1 MHPSHLWRPGR
12 PAPILRSHSLAKHR
26 ALDGYLR
33 RYVAAY
39 TQNLRVRH
47 LSLTVVEG
55 FAGGNFYRDEN
66 TGEHRHGS
74 PGVILDALAE
84 AAAFVQ
90 ARRTERFH
98 FADRYFFVE
107 KDEGAFLSLKKSI
120 ADSIHAS
127 RVGQEI
133 ELIHGEFARRLPHIF
148 CEIKKRPGKERSL
161 FILDQCGYK
170 DVPFN
175 MIHLILNTLK
185 NAEVLLTFAVDF
197 LANYLSPAADTTGL
211 QAATGI
217 DFDSLKTEDKLD
229 PNWRRNVQRRL
240 TADIISKTGAR
251 YFTPFFIR
259 SEDSNRDL
267 WLVHLSKHVKA
278 KDEMGEMHWDLQTAA
293 AHYGRPGLNMLGF
306 DPGKSGADKEARLPG
321 FQFDELAYRNTVD
334 SLRDELPR
342 KLRDEYGNIAF
353 ENLYALI
360 ANDTPATRR
369 ILKDAIQR
377 MHADGEVVI
386 RTVSGSTYRRS
397 KVQRDD
403 DIIIVPSHKTVLF
416 RFGDEL

>member
-1 MHPSHLWRPGR
+1 MWLQRCTFSDY
-12 PAPILRSHSLAKHR
+12 IL
-26 ALDGYLR
+26 Y
-33 RYVAAY
+33 
-39 TQNLRVRH
+39 
-47 LSLTVVEG
+47 
-55 FAGGNFYRDEN
+55 
-66 TGEHRHGS
+66 
-74 PGVILDALAE
+74 
-84 AAAFVQ
+84 
-90 ARRTERFH
+90 
-98 FADRYFFVE
+98 
-107 KDEGAFLSLKKSI
+107 
-120 ADSIHAS
+120 
-127 RVGQEI
+127 
-133 ELIHGEFARRLPHIF
+133 
-148 CEIKKRPGKERSL
+148 
-161 FILDQCGYK
+161 
-170 DVPFN
+170 
-175 MIHLILNTLK
+175 TLK

-197 LANYLSPAADTTGL
+197 LANYLSPTADTTGL

-217 DFDSLKTEDKLD
+217 DFDSLKTEDKSD

-240 TADIISKTGAR
+240 TADIIGKTGAR

-293 AHYGRPGLNMLGF
+293 AHYGRPGQNMLGF
-306 DPGKSGADKEARLPG
+306 DPGKSGADQGARLPG

-342 KLRDEYGNIAF
+342 KLRDEFGNIAF
-353 ENLYALI
+353 ENLYALL

-397 KVQRDD
+397 NVQRDD
-403 DIIIVPSHKTVLF
+403 DIIVVPTHKSMLF
-416 RFGDEL
+416 QFDDKQ